1 MITKIINFKEKKLVI
16 AFYFLVV
23 LFYIFHWI
31 EVYAE
36 INQLKYL
43 FKYERGSDSFEIEF
57 LNQLFL
63 ILIPIAIFLVYKGNR
78 IGIYTIIFSVFLC
91 FFDFLRHLIFFLIE
105 DNSYFSFHADFTN
118 VSYQVISF
126 LLILTLVFTK
136 LLSNL
141 GIKKNQLLLPLI
153 LSAFII
159 LLLIP
164 LVNILVFILLSIG
177 CFIFLVSDNG
187 LMSDQKKE
195 NCQLSNFDVLKIKR
209 NLLLIPFLIL
219 PLYFFVIHPILQGTG
234 STMSDRMF
242 TTYYYPDSIKYLEA
256 ITLFV
261 VFLPG
266 LIAFTSFQFMSMKNN
281 QLRPY
286 ATNFFY
292 TMLFNYMIVA
302 LLSVIT
308 IFIFSF
314 S

>member
-1 MITKIINFKEKKLVI
+1 
-16 AFYFLVV
+16 
-23 LFYIFHWI
+23 
-31 EVYAE
+31 
-36 INQLKYL
+36 
-43 FKYERGSDSFEIEF
+43 
-57 LNQLFL
+57 
-63 ILIPIAIFLVYKGNR
+63 
-78 IGIYTIIFSVFLC
+78 
-91 FFDFLRHLIFFLIE
+91 
-105 DNSYFSFHADFTN
+105 
-118 VSYQVISF
+118 
-126 LLILTLVFTK
+126 
-136 LLSNL
+136 
-141 GIKKNQLLLPLI
+141 
-153 LSAFII
+153 
-159 LLLIP
+159 
-164 LVNILVFILLSIG
+164 
-177 CFIFLVSDNG
+177 
-187 LMSDQKKE
+187 MSDQKKE

>member
-1 MITKIINFKEKKLVI
+1 MKYYPL
-16 AFYFLVV
+16 FYFLVV

-31 EVYAE
+31 EVYDE

-43 FKYERGSDSFEIEF
+43 FEYEQGSDRFVIELLKQF
-57 LNQLFL
+57 FL
-63 ILIPIAIFLVYKGNR
+63 ILLPVAFFFAYKGNR
-78 IGIYTIIFSVFLC
+78 IGIYTIVFSVFLC
-91 FFDFLRHLIFFLIE
+91 FFDFLCHLIFYFIE
-105 DNSYFSFHADFTN
+105 DSSYFSFHTDFSY
-118 VSYQVISF
+118 VSYQFISF
-126 LLILTLVFTK
+126 LLIMVLIFTK
-136 LLSNL
+136 LLSKV
-141 GIKKNQLLLPLI
+141 GINKNQLLLPLI

-159 LLLIP
+159 LLFIP
-164 LVNILVFILLSIG
+164 IVNILIFILLSILLSIG

-219 PLYFFVIHPILQGTG
+219 PLYFFVIHPVLQGTG

-242 TTYYYPDSIKYLEA
+242 TTYYYPDSIKYIES
-256 ITLFV
+256 ITLLV
-261 VFLPG
+261 ICLPG
-266 LIAFTSFQFMSMKNN
+266 IIAFTTFQYMSQKNN
-281 QLRPY
+281 QLLPY

-292 TMLFNYMIVA
+292 TMLFNYMMVA
-302 LLSVIT
+302 VISVIT